1 MNYNYV
7 RQQIINDLI
16 MERERERELVYLD
29 SQICRE
35 GDLILRS
42 DSVQQALQEL
52 LDRIVRLEEAVYEQ
66 PEQPEPEQPPVLESL
81 DEHNKQ
87 ALGIWGPT
95 KLECSVKNGIAC
107 PNCGAEL
114 FDSNIFSAL
123 LSHPPQYHTH
133 CESCDYQGTRY

>member
-1 MNYNYV
+1 MNYNYI
-7 RQQIINDLI
+7 RQQFINDLI
-16 MERERERELVYLD
+16 MERERELISLEHQTVY
-29 SQICRE
+29 E
-35 GDLILRS
+35 GDRLVEFDSLR
-42 DSVQQALQEL
+42 DTLQEL

-66 PEQPEPEQPPVLESL
+66 PEQPEPEQTPALKSL

-95 KLECSVKNGIAC
+95 KLECKVKNGIAC

-114 FDSNIFSAL
+114 FDSNVFVK
-123 LSHPPQYHTH
+123 LSTHPPQYRVH

>member
-16 MERERERELVYLD
+16 MERERELVYLD

-35 GDLILRS
+35 GDIVLRS
-42 DSVQQALQEL
+42 DSVQHVLQEL
-52 LDRIVRLEEAVYEQ
+52 LDRINSLEEAVYEQ
-66 PEQPEPEQPPVLESL
+66 PEQTEPEQTPALKSL

-95 KLECSVKNGIAC
+95 KLECKVKNGIAC

-114 FDSNIFSAL
+114 FDSNIFVK
-123 LSHPPQYHTH
+123 LSTYPPQYRTH
-133 CESCDYQGTRY
+133 CENCDYQGMRY

>member
-16 MERERERELVYLD
+16 MERERELVYLD

-35 GDLILRS
+35 GDIVLRS
-42 DSVQQALQEL
+42 DSVQHVLQEL
-52 LDRIVRLEEAVYEQ
+52 LDRINSLEEAVYEQ
-66 PEQPEPEQPPVLESL
+66 PEQTEPEQTPALKSL

-95 KLECSVKNGIAC
+95 KLECKVKNGIAC

-114 FDSNIFSAL
+114 FDSNIFVK
-123 LSHPPQYHTH
+123 LSTYPPQYRTH
-133 CESCDYQGTRY
+133 CENCDYQGTRY

>member
-16 MERERERELVYLD
+16 MERERELISLEHQTVY
-29 SQICRE
+29 E
-35 GDLILRS
+35 GDRLVEFDSLR
-42 DSVQQALQEL
+42 DTLQEL

-66 PEQPEPEQPPVLESL
+66 PEQPEPEQPPSLKSLE
-81 DEHNKQ
+81 DHNKQ

-95 KLECSVKNGIAC
+95 KLECKVKNGIAC

-114 FDSNIFSAL
+114 FDSNIFVK
-123 LSHPPQYHTH
+123 LSSYPPQYRTH

>member
-16 MERERERELVYLD
+16 MERERELVYLD

-35 GDLILRS
+35 GDLILRG
-42 DSVQQALQEL
+42 DSVQHTFQEL

-66 PEQPEPEQPPVLESL
+66 PEQPEPEQTPMLKSLEG
-81 DEHNKQ
+81 HNKET
-87 ALGIWGPT
+87 LGLFGPT
-95 KLECSVKNGIAC
+95 KLECKVKNGIAC

-114 FDSNIFSAL
+114 FDTNVFQQL
-123 LSHPPQYHTH
+123 LSWPPQYRVH